1 MIQWFF
7 FFFLMFWWVMVIF
20 YKISDIQNPNGKMR
34 MAVQSKARGKFWDFI
49 DQLFQCE
56 FCMESHI
63 GFSLSFPIWYYTQ
76 YCIKQLR
83 NI

>member
-34 MAVQSKARGKFWDFI
+34 MAVQSKARGKFWGV
-49 DQLFQCE
+49 E
-56 FCMESHI
+56 RSKKKH
-63 GFSLSFPIWYYTQ
+63 
-76 YCIKQLR
+76 R
-83 NI
+83 